1 MSWWHCYKFAAYT
14 LNGAAVKHLL
24 TVIFAHVLIC
34 VIFATSGYVVSVL
47 VFYILCIS
55 CQVYGMLCAIWYHL
69 YKLKNVKNTHR
80 GVLLLGK
87 LQVLAYNFT
96 KSNTALWVF
105 FTFFKLYELYQIA
118 QSITYEL
125 KWNNT

>member
-1 MSWWHCYKFAAYT
+1 
-14 LNGAAVKHLL
+14 
-24 TVIFAHVLIC
+24 
-34 VIFATSGYVVSVL
+34 
-47 VFYILCIS
+47 
-55 CQVYGMLCAIWYHL
+55 MLCAIWYHL

-87 LQVLAYNFT
+87 LQALAYNFT

-105 FTFFKLYELYQIA
+105 FTFFELYELYQIA